1 MNKKLLI
8 IGGANGVGKTTFA
21 YQYKEE
27 FKIEYL
33 GADEIATEIALID
46 SRNTEISK

>member
-8 IGGANGVGKTTFA
+8 IGSANGVGKTTFA